1 MSFLRPTRR
10 NFLRGV
16 AATSLLAPFAS
27 ELLTAGPRKAR
38 AASPKRAMFVYV
50 PDGCIPEKWHATGS
64 EKDFTLPDMSAPLTP
79 IKDKLV
85 FLSGLT
91 MYAGGATHEGG
102 IRKVL
107 TGVSDVS
114 LDVFLGQKLGKDTPH
129 ASLQLG
135 VGSNFQ
141 NGSGS
146 MSFIG
151 AGQEVKADDDPL
163 NAFTRVFGGVAA
175 GKEDGAAA
183 LAKRQKQS
191 VLDAALSD
199 LASMKTR
206 LGTTERK
213 KLDTHLESLREV
225 ERRITGN
232 AITACDIT
240 AFNAAGFAKSS
251 SDNYPKT
258 YEREDKFQTV
268 SRLQMDLAA
277 LSLSCGATRVASLMF
292 SHPVSP
298 LHLVDTGVSTANHDA
313 SHYGEA
319 TSNTAKDFVT
329 LKRWFMEEFVYLIE
343 KLDATPDGTGSLLD
357 NTLILLCSELGDSN
371 RHDHDNMPFVL
382 AGGAGGALELGRS
395 LKYNGKN
402 AGQNEPHS
410 KLLVSIAN
418 AMDVDVDTYG
428 YAGHGTGGLTGLL
441 R

>member
-1 MSFLRPTRR
+1 MSFVRPTRR

-16 AATSLLAPFAS
+16 AATSLLAPFAG
-27 ELLTAGPRKAR
+27 ELLTAGSRKVR

-50 PDGCIPEKWHATGS
+50 PDGCIPSLWHATGG

-91 MYAGGATHEGG
+91 MYSGGATHEGG
-102 IRKVL
+102 VAKVL

-114 LDVFLGQKLGKDTPH
+114 LDVFLGQQLGKDTPH
-129 ASLQLG
+129 SSLQLG
-135 VGSNFQ
+135 VGANFQ

-151 AGQEVKADDDPL
+151 AGQQVKPDDDPL
-163 NAFTRVFGGVAA
+163 NAFTRVFGAVG
-175 GKEDGAAA
+175 GSDDGAAD
-183 LAKRQKQS
+183 LKKRQKQS
-191 VLDAALSD
+191 VLDAALGD
-199 LASMKTR
+199 LNAIKLR
-206 LGTTERK
+206 LGTAERA
-213 KLDTHLESLREV
+213 KLDTHLASLREV
-225 ERRITGN
+225 ERRITDTS
-232 AITACDIT
+232 ISACDIA
-240 AFNAAGFAKSS
+240 AFNTVGFANSK

-258 YEREDKFQTV
+258 FEREDNFQTV
-268 SRLQMDLAA
+268 GRLQMDLATLA
-277 LSLSCGATRVASLMF
+277 LSCGATRVASLMF

-298 LHLVDTGVSTANHDA
+298 TKIQDTGVSIANHDA
-313 SHYGEA
+313 SHFGEP

-329 LKRWFMEEFVYLIE
+329 LKRWFMQEFVYLIE
-343 KLDATPDGTGSLLD
+343 KLDATPDGDGTLLD
-357 NTLILLCSELGDSN
+357 NTLVFLCTELGDSN

-382 AGGAGGALELGRS
+382 AGGAGGAIEMGRS

-402 AGQNEPHS
+402 GGQNEPHT

-418 AMDVDVDTYG
+418 AMDVDVSTYG